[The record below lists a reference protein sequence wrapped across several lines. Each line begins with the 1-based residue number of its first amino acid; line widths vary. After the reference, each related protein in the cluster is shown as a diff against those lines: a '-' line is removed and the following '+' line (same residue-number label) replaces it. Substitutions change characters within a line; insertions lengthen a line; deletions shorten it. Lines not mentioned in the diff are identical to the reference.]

1 MMTFVVQAKMY
12 CRSHKEDQMAEA
24 GSAESLEGFD
34 LSITSGLGLSKQAEE
49 YLGKRWAGEIRWF
62 RKATRRS
69 RLLFFWLTGI
79 SIVSSAITSLLAGVT
94 VYSRDETY
102 RWVVAIISLVTTV
115 ATGMGALFQT
125 WANWKRRSLTLE
137 RLTSEARMF
146 FVLSGGN
153 KDYKDHSAA
162 FPSFAEKIEQIV
174 REHKTEVF
182 AEAPRV
188 RTSDGGHGD
197 GPKA

>member
-1 MMTFVVQAKMY
+1 MAKD
-12 CRSHKEDQMAEA
+12 S
-24 GSAESLEGFD
+24 SSESLNGFD
-34 LSITSGLGLSKQAEE
+34 LSITTGFGLSKQAAE
-49 YLGKRWAGEIRWF
+49 YLHNRWAGEVRWF

-79 SIVSSAITSLLAGVT
+79 AIVSSAITSLLAGVT
-94 VYSRDETY
+94 VYSQDETY
-102 RWVVAIISLVTTV
+102 RWVVAIVSLITTV

-162 FPSFAEKIEQIV
+162 FPSFAERIEQIV

-182 AEAPRV
+182 AESPKVRKNEGGPGRAP
-188 RTSDGGHGD
+188 DD
-197 GPKA
+197 LKA